1 MKFLLEHSVIDG
13 VNNKEKGVSLN
24 LKNKS
29 GETVKIEC
37 DVALV
42 SIGRHAFT
50 EGLQLQKAGL
60 EADNRGVI
68 STNDHW

>member
-42 SIGRHAFT
+42 SISRHAFT
-50 EGLQLQKAGL
+50 EGL
-60 EADNRGVI
+60 
-68 STNDHW
+68 